1 MAQRR
6 TYPGAVPDHDEAPR
20 RPDAWSRLAAALPP
34 PLDRLVHVE
43 QVRYLLVA
51 GTTSLFYLSL
61 VAAGLA
67 LGLHY
72 MVAIAAAQVITITGA
87 FPAYRTLVFAS
98 RGDWRGDLARF
109 LSVWSSGMVAGF
121 VATPALVELAG
132 IAPLPAQVV
141 AIAVVAVGSY
151 LGHRYV
157 SFRHRDRTA
166 GG

>member
-1 MAQRR
+1 M
-6 TYPGAVPDHDEAPR
+6 PDHDEAPR

-87 FPAYRTLVFAS
+87 FPAYRTLV
-98 RGDWRGDLARF
+98 
-109 LSVWSSGMVAGF
+109 SSPH
-121 VATPALVELAG
+121 VATGGATWPASSRSGPRAWWPG
-132 IAPLPAQVV
+132 SWPRPLSWSWP
-141 AIAVVAVGSY
+141 G
-151 LGHRYV
+151 
-157 SFRHRDRTA
+157 
-166 GG
+166 